1 VEEEVST
8 TLLPRREVRARRS
21 QSFHYARLTAARTP
35 AQRVQVANERIRA
48 LLARSDDVTAAQI
61 AAQVTD
67 ALTRIAD
74 IADDNA
80 VRGRRGAA

>member
-1 VEEEVST
+1 MST
-8 TLLPRREVRARRS
+8 TLLPRREVKARRS
-21 QSFHYARLTAARTP
+21 ESFHARRLAAARTP
-35 AQRVQVANERIRA
+35 QGRVLVANDRIRA

-74 IADDNA
+74 IADEQA

>member
-1 VEEEVST
+1 MST
-8 TLLPRREVRARRS
+8 TLLPRREVKARRS

-35 AQRVQVANERIRA
+35 AQRVQVAQERIRA
-48 LLARSDDVTAAQI
+48 LIARSDPAVAERI

-74 IADDNA
+74 IADDQA
-80 VRGRRGAA
+80 VRGQRVA

>member
-1 VEEEVST
+1 MST
-8 TLLPRREVRARRS
+8 TLLPRREVKAARS
-21 QSFHYARLTAARTP
+21 QKFHYGRLSAARTP

-74 IADDNA
+74 IADEQA
-80 VRGRRGAA
+80 VRGHRGAA

>member
-1 VEEEVST
+1 MST

-35 AQRVQVANERIRA
+35 AQRVLAANDRIRA
-48 LLARSDDVTAAQI
+48 LLDRSDPATAAQI

-74 IADDNA
+74 VADENA
-80 VRGRRGAA
+80 VRGHRGAA

>member
-1 VEEEVST
+1 MTT
-8 TLLPRREVRARRS
+8 TLLPRREVRTRRS
-21 QSFHYARLTAARTP
+21 QRFHYGRLAAARTP
-35 AQRVQVANERIRA
+35 AERVLCAQERIRA
-48 LLARSDDVTAAQI
+48 LIARSDPATAEHI

-74 IADDNA
+74 IADDQA